1 MVRDWTGT
9 SNSVFFTNGCS
20 SHSDSERQEHDFYA
34 TPSSAVEAL
43 LGVEKFCDQIWE
55 CAVGLGH
62 ISSVLK
68 AHGHEVLETD
78 LIDRMG
84 NETSDFLKDDRDWDG
99 DIITNPPYSKAM
111 EFVRHSLDLLHEGRK
126 AAMLLKITFLEGQ
139 KRRKLFDVHPPKT
152 VWVFSK
158 RITCAKNGNFS
169 EVKDSAVC
177 YAWFVWEKGHKGGAV
192 VDWI

>member
-1 MVRDWTGT
+1 
-9 SNSVFFTNGCS
+9 
-20 SHSDSERQEHDFYA
+20 
-34 TPSSAVEAL
+34 
-43 LGVEKFCDQIWE
+43 
-55 CAVGLGH
+55 
-62 ISSVLK
+62 
-68 AHGHEVLETD
+68 
-78 LIDRMG
+78 
-84 NETSDFLKDDRDWDG
+84 
-99 DIITNPPYSKAM
+99 
-111 EFVRHSLDLLHEGRK
+111 
-126 AAMLLKITFLEGQ
+126 MLLKITFLEGQ